1 MKKAI
6 SSALLVLLVGFF
18 GCFLGVAG
26 LVLGSVST
34 ATSCIIYAIYNQKN
48 EQNGVIDFNALDDYY
63 KTKND
68 IQQ

>member
-6 SSALLVLLVGFF
+6 SSAALVLLVGFF

-34 ATSCIIYAIYNQKN
+34 ATGCIVYAIYNQKN
-48 EQNGVIDFNALDDYY
+48 DQNGVVDFNALDDYY
-63 KTKND
+63 KTRNNN
-68 IQQ
+68 Q